1 LKTEYFS
8 EGAPEQIRN
17 VVEGRYHAGIGTLP
31 VDEASLSALCLYQEP
46 MLVVLRK
53 DHRLAR
59 KRRVHVS
66 ELGDDPVILELAE
79 EVYQRLSEFT
89 SRGGPF
95 AAIYD
100 LSAAKR
106 TTIPTDMVRSFARRR
121 PSIPIGRTH
130 VVVGKEPVIY
140 GLARVFQMCG
150 EFLGNQFDVVWA
162 LEEAY
167 DIVGARP
174 EDFTEYLIWPRATA

>member
-1 LKTEYFS
+1 VLIVTLGVGEMDYEVDLDPKHS
-8 EGAPEQIRN
+8 VIRLT
-17 VVEGRYHAGIGTLP
+17 VTAETVT
-31 VDEASLSALCLYQEP
+31 
-46 MLVVLRK
+46 
-53 DHRLAR
+53 
-59 KRRVHVS
+59 
-66 ELGDDPVILELAE
+66 LELAE
-79 EVYQRLSEFT
+79 EIYQRLSEFT

-121 PSIPIGRTH
+121 PSIPMGRTH

-150 EFLGNQFDVVWA
+150 EFLGNQFDVVWS

-167 DIVGARP
+167 DIVGERP
-174 EDFTEYLIWPRATA
+174 VDFTECLIWPRATELERAAGTQKPGGRS